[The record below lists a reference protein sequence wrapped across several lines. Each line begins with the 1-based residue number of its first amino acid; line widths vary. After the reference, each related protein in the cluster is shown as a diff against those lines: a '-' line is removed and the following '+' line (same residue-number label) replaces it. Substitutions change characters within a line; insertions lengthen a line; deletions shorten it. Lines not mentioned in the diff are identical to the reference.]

1 MSAEDRGI
9 SRSAWLGIALL
20 WAAVISSALG
30 VVHARH
36 ESRKAFIVLQALYA
50 ERDEL
55 DIDWDRLLIEQS
67 TWATHARV
75 EQMARTRLKMRVP
88 DPAEIEIVRP

>member
-1 MSAEDRGI
+1 MKAEDSRM
-9 SRSAWLGIALL
+9 SRSAWLGLAVL
-20 WAAVISSALG
+20 WVAAILSALG

-36 ESRKAFIVLQALYA
+36 ESRKAFIDLQALYA

-67 TWATHARV
+67 TWATHARI
-75 EQMARTRLKMRVP
+75 EQIARERIKMRVP
-88 DPAEIEIVRP
+88 DPAEIVILRK

>member
-1 MSAEDRGI
+1 MSPEVNGM
-9 SRSAWLGIALL
+9 SRSAWLGVIAL
-20 WAAVISSALG
+20 WAGVIFSALG

-36 ESRKAFIVLQALYA
+36 ESRKAFIELQTLYL

-67 TWATHARV
+67 TWATHARI

-88 DPAEIEIVRP
+88 DPVEIVIVRP

>member
-1 MSAEDRGI
+1 MKAEDSRM
-9 SRSAWLGIALL
+9 SRSAWLGLVVL
-20 WAAVISSALG
+20 WVAVVASALG

-36 ESRKAFIVLQALYA
+36 ESRKAFIDLQALYS

-67 TWATHARV
+67 TWATHARI
-75 EQMARTRLKMRVP
+75 EQIARERIKMRVP
-88 DPAEIEIVRP
+88 DPAAIVILRK